1 MPDYAKL
8 YHIMFN
14 AATDAIELL
23 PDCEAKLLLIK
34 AQLNCEELYI
44 ESANTE
50 REDISACFGKR

>member
-1 MPDYAKL
+1 MPDYEKL

-23 PDCEAKLLLIK
+23 PDGEAKTLLIK
-34 AQLNCEELYI
+34 AQQDCEERYI

-50 REDISACFGKR
+50 REVKGRII